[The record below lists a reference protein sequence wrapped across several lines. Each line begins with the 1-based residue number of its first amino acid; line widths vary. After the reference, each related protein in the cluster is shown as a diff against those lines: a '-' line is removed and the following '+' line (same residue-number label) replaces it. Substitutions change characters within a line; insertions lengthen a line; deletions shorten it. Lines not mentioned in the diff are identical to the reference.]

1 MQAAFPPEGSGA
13 GLEQSHACPC
23 GLLPTLW
30 GVCEE
35 AQLCLDQDP
44 LFLRIQL
51 PWQRGPHPL
60 QRTQRS
66 RHFLQTQHRSP
77 WRRPQ
82 LELGVSSR
90 LLPLRPGRA
99 FRTREPRPHVPT
111 PPESSVS
118 DRAKPTDVP
127 PGEQLWQGAVCP
139 SLAPRGLSPK
149 TPKPGKPSEEECV
162 PSHAIGHT
170 PTLGCQ
176 TTGQLDPELLQDPG
190 PQGGRLLKGTCA
202 RSSVAG
208 KPSPFTHPVLPPGH
222 KSPEDRTQL
231 LRRQRLCAPPS
242 SDWATAHQGPLPAPP
257 PGGPGEG
264 PGELKAQRSQA
275 GQVGAENTWDDNLG
289 KHSWDHGAWRLSI

>member
-1 MQAAFPPEGSGA
+1 MKYVDDGSAHLTPGTKQLNSNLGFPKVWA
-13 GLEQSHACPC
+13 
-23 GLLPTLW
+23 
-30 GVCEE
+30 
-35 AQLCLDQDP
+35 LDQ
-44 LFLRIQL
+44 
-51 PWQRGPHPL
+51 
-60 QRTQRS
+60 
-66 RHFLQTQHRSP
+66 QH
-77 WRRPQ
+77 
-82 LELGVSSR
+82 
-90 LLPLRPGRA
+90 
-99 FRTREPRPHVPT
+99 
-111 PPESSVS
+111 
-118 DRAKPTDVP
+118 
-127 PGEQLWQGAVCP
+127 VCP

-275 GQVGAENTWDDNLG
+275 GQVGAENTSRALLQRAPTPSGLTGRPGPGRCIRMRVPGRGWHTERVMEEEDREA
-289 KHSWDHGAWRLSI
+289 SAFSHGEGTLAAPALQLSTR